1 MFRRFQRIYLSR
13 KLGEPII
20 VVSGLPRSGTSV
32 MMSMLA
38 AGGVELLEDQVRE
51 PDVDN
56 PEGYHEFELTKQLQ
70 KEPDKSWLASAQGKA
85 VKVISELL
93 KELPDSYYY
102 KIIFMD
108 RDLREVVASQN
119 KMLRRREQDPVISP
133 DDQVVEVFERHLR
146 LTRRWLQNRPNF
158 EVLEVVY
165 GSVVNDAGSAVAR
178 VNAFL
183 GGELRVDGMSDVVDS
198 SLYRNRAGRNR

>member
-1 MFRRFQRIYLSR
+1 MFQRFQRIYLRR

-38 AGGVELLEDQVRE
+38 AGGVALLEDQVRE

-56 PEGYHEFELTKQLQ
+56 PQGYHELELTKQLHEQ
-70 KEPDKSWLASAQGKA
+70 PDRSWLASAQGKA

-93 KELPDSYYY
+93 EDLPNSYYY
-102 KIIFMD
+102 KVIFMD

-119 KMLRRREQDPVISP
+119 KMLRRREQDPVISS
-133 DDQVVEVFERHLR
+133 DDQVVPVFERHLR

-158 EVLEVVY
+158 EVLEVAY
-165 GSVVNDAGSAVAR
+165 RSVIGDAGGVSAR
-178 VNAFL
+178 INAFL
-183 GGELRVDGMSDVVDS
+183 GGGLRVDAMSDVVDP
-198 SLYRNRAGRNR
+198 SLYRNRAGQNR

>member
-1 MFRRFQRIYLSR
+1 MFRRFQRIYLRR

-38 AGGVELLEDQVRE
+38 AGGVALLEDRVRE

-56 PEGYHEFELTKQLQ
+56 PEGYHEFEPTKQLL
-70 KEPDKSWLASAQGKA
+70 ERPDKSWLASAQGKA

-119 KMLRRREQDPVISP
+119 KMLRRREPDPVISP
-133 DDQVVEVFERHLR
+133 DDQIVGAFERHLR
-146 LTRRWLQNRPNF
+146 LTHRWLQVRPNF
-158 EVLEVVY
+158 EVLEVAY
-165 GSVVNDAGSAVAR
+165 GSVISDAAGATAR

-183 GGELRVDGMSDVVDS
+183 GGGLRVDGMSDVVDPG
-198 SLYRNRAGRNR
+198 LYRNRVRRNR

>member
-1 MFRRFQRIYLSR
+1 MFRRFQRIYLRR

-38 AGGVELLEDQVRE
+38 AGGVALLEDQVRA

-56 PEGYHEFELTKQLQ
+56 PEGYHELEKTKQLHEQ
-70 KEPDKSWLASAQGKA
+70 PDKSWLASARGKA
-85 VKVISELL
+85 LKVISELL
-93 KELPDSYYY
+93 KELPDSHYY
-102 KIIFMD
+102 KVIFMD

-119 KMLRRREQDPVISP
+119 KMLRRRGEDPGKSP
-133 DDQVVEVFERHLR
+133 DDQVVSVFEKNLR
-146 LTRRWLQNRPNF
+146 LTRRWLQDRPNF
-158 EVLEVVY
+158 EVLEVAY
-165 GSVVNDAGSAVAR
+165 SSVIGDTQSAVAR

-183 GGELRVDGMSDVVDS
+183 GGKLRVDAMSDVVDP
-198 SLYRNRAGRNR
+198 SLYRNRAGQR

>member
-1 MFRRFQRIYLSR
+1 MFRRFQRIYLRR

-20 VVSGLPRSGTSV
+20 VVSGLPRSGTSL

-38 AGGVELLEDQVRE
+38 AGGVVLLEDWVQG
-51 PDVDN
+51 PDLDN
-56 PEGYHEFELTKQLQ
+56 PEGYHEFEPTKQLLEQ
-70 KEPDKSWLASAQGKA
+70 PDKSWLASAQGKA

-93 KELPDSYYY
+93 KELPDFYYY

-119 KMLRRREQDPVISP
+119 KMLRRREPDSVISP
-133 DDQVVEVFERHLR
+133 DDQVVDVLERHLR
-146 LTRRWLQNRPNF
+146 LTRRWLQHRSNF
-158 EVLEVVY
+158 EVLEVAY
-165 GSVVNDAGSAVAR
+165 GSVISDAASAAAC

-183 GGELRVDGMSDVVDS
+183 GGGLRVDGMSDVVNPL
-198 SLYRNRAGRNR
+198 LYRNRSGRNR

>member
-1 MFRRFQRIYLSR
+1 MFRRFQRIYLRR
-13 KLGEPII
+13 KLGEPIV

-38 AGGVELLEDQVRE
+38 AGGVSLLEDQIRE

-56 PEGYHEFELTKQLQ
+56 PDGYHEFELTKQLHEQ
-70 KEPDKSWLASAQGKA
+70 PDKSWLASAQGKA
-85 VKVISELL
+85 LKVISELL

-119 KMLRRREQDPVISP
+119 KMLRRRGKDPGKSP
-133 DDQVVEVFERHLR
+133 DDQVVAVFEKDLR
-146 LTRRWLQNRPNF
+146 LARRWLQNRSNF
-158 EVLEVVY
+158 EVLEVAY
-165 GSVVNDAGSAVAR
+165 GSVIGDTLSAVAR

-183 GGELRVDGMSDVVDS
+183 GGGLRVDAMREVVDP
-198 SLYRNRAGRNR
+198 SLYRNRAGQKR

>member
-1 MFRRFQRIYLSR
+1 
-13 KLGEPII
+13 
-20 VVSGLPRSGTSV
+20 

-38 AGGVELLEDQVRE
+38 AGGVVLLEDQVRE

-56 PEGYHEFELTKQLQ
+56 PAGYHELELTKQLHEQ
-70 KEPDKSWLASAQGKA
+70 PDRSWLASAQGKA

-93 KELPDSYYY
+93 KELPNSYYY
-102 KIIFMD
+102 KVIFMD

-133 DDQVVEVFERHLR
+133 DDRVVAVFERHLR
-146 LTRRWLQNRPNF
+146 RTRGWLQNRPNF
-158 EVLEVVY
+158 EVLEVAY
-165 GSVVNDAGSAVAR
+165 GSVISDAGGVAAR
-178 VNAFL
+178 INAFL
-183 GGELRVDGMSDVVDS
+183 GGELRVNEMADVVDP